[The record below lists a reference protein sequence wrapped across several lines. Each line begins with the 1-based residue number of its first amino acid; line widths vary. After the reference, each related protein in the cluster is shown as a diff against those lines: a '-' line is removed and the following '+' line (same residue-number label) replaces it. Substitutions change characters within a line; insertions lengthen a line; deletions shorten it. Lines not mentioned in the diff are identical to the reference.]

1 MDITY
6 FAETNFR
13 NKRQKF
19 GIKKEDRRKH
29 TYVIGK
35 SGMGK
40 TTLLENMTIQDIQNG
55 EGVGIMDPHGEYAE
69 KMLDFV
75 PPSRVNDVVYFNPS
89 DLNFPVSFNP
99 LENINIEQR
108 HLVAS
113 GLMGVFKKIWPD
125 VWSARME
132 YILNN
137 TILALLE
144 APDSSLLGINR
155 MFSDK
160 EFRKIIVAQIKDP
173 VIRSFWVDE
182 YAKYQQK
189 YEQEATAAIQNKIG
203 QFISNPIIRNIIGQP
218 KSSFDIRKI
227 MDEKKILVMNLSK
240 GKVGE
245 DNMRLLGGML
255 ITKLY
260 LAAMGRV
267 DIPEEERNDFY
278 LYVDEF
284 QNFATESFA
293 DILSEAR
300 KYRLDLILAHQYIAQ
315 MDEKVQDAVFGNI
328 GTMMA
333 FRVGAADAEV
343 LEKEFSPEFMV
354 NDIVNLGMGTIYL
367 KLLISGIASRP
378 FSAATLPPLPKQKES
393 HKDEII
399 NISRGQF
406 GAPKEGVE
414 EKIKQWYGEQAES
427 VAQAVEAAKP
437 KRPLYD
443 AVCSK
448 CGQKTQVIFQPDG
461 KRPVFCQTCL
471 EKIRAGEPSMARPSE
486 VSREKEF
493 TQRSSSGVGPRK
505 PPAER
510 EDSQGRP
517 IRGFSAAD
525 GEKPL
530 KPTISLSELKKPAE
544 EKKHRKGPDLG
555 GLRDALKNINK

>member
-19 GIKKEDRRKH
+19 GIKRGDRSKH
-29 TYVIGK
+29 TYIIGK

-40 TTLLENMTIQDIQNG
+40 TTLLENMTIQDIQSG

-75 PPSRVNDVVYFNPS
+75 PPSRVNDIVYFNPS
-89 DLNFPVSFNP
+89 DLNFPVGFNP
-99 LENINIEQR
+99 LENINLEQR
-108 HLVAS
+108 HLIAS

-144 APDSSLLGINR
+144 SSGSSLLGINR

-160 EFRKIIVAQIKDP
+160 EYRKTIVAQIKDP
-173 VIRSFWVDE
+173 VIRSFWIDE

-300 KYRLDLILAHQYIAQ
+300 KYRLNLILAHQYIAQ
-315 MDEKVQDAVFGNI
+315 MDEKVQDAVFGNV
-328 GTMMA
+328 GTMMT
-333 FRVGAADAEV
+333 FRVGAADAEI

-367 KLLISGIASRP
+367 KLLINGVASRP
-378 FSAATLPPLPKQKES
+378 FSAATLPPLPKQEAS
-393 HKDEII
+393 HKEEII
-399 NISRGQF
+399 KISREQF
-406 GAPKEGVE
+406 GVTKENVE

-427 VAQAVEAAKP
+427 RAGAETAAEFAKP

-443 AVCSK
+443 AICSK

-471 EKIRAGEPSMARPSE
+471 EKIRAGEPAGPLRQIVSE
-486 VSREKEF
+486 AKTF
-493 TQRSSSGVGPRK
+493 PPK
-505 PPAER
+505 PPVR
-510 EDSQGRP
+510 E
-517 IRGFSAAD
+517 F
-525 GEKPL
+525 E
-530 KPTISLSELKKPAE
+530 KPTISLNALKKPGSAVSPAKPTDN
-544 EKKHRKGPDLG
+544 KKPRKAPDIG
-555 GLRDALKNINK
+555 GLRNILNKIDK